1 MPFVADNSVVSG
13 WYLAKQATSYTDAVL
28 DKLRHDTAIVP
39 PLWELELVNVARTA
53 VKRSTLTDDEAR
65 LAVSFVLGLP
75 ITVDRAIVP
84 PERVLSLSLTYDL
97 TAYDAAYLELA
108 MRLKLPIAAKDGAL
122 RGAAEKAGISLVE
135 A

>member
-13 WYLAKQATSYTDAVL
+13 WYLAKQATPYTDAIL
-28 DKLRHDTAIVP
+28 DKLRNDIAIVP
-39 PLWELELVNVARTA
+39 PLWELELVNVGRTA

-84 PERVLSLSLTYDL
+84 PERVLSLALTYDL

-122 RGAAEKAGISLVE
+122 KGAAEKAGVSLVK

>member
-1 MPFVADNSVVSG
+1 MPFVVDNSVVSG
-13 WYLAKQATSYTDAVL
+13 WYLAKQATPYTDAVL

-39 PLWELELVNVARTA
+39 PLWELELVNVGRTA

-108 MRLKLPIAAKDGAL
+108 MRLKLPIASKDGPL
-122 RGAAEKAGISLVE
+122 KVAAQKSGVGVVA